1 MRCPNTSGQRPLLAY
16 IALVY
21 FPRHTTTSAACL
33 CVDFSTRTYRCDRYS
48 VGLGL
53 LSAESC
59 ISHKCSVRTQAV
71 IAHSGLTL
79 HLFTFCVTRPRL
91 LRVYVTTFPLG
102 LISVIGVQL
111 AVHVSNTELVHI
123 GKLLSILHKSFVV
136 GFPGHLIPTWSVL
149 QRLID
154 KPNSPRQCSTRR
166 DAVARRKIA
175 VHAHSPLSS
184 GALCLLSAQTGD
196 TAHRSLACLRSTA
209 YTGLWPNGSP
219 DTDDG
224 CCRPLSLLHQDT
236 RVTRAS
242 TTFMPHME
250 NYLYLG
256 FAVKI
261 TKVGLGGGTEKEK
274 KKENENEKEKKK
286 KKKEGEKKKEE
297 EKGEKEKEKKKE
309 KKTTMMK
316 KKEEPRPPWQQS
328 AVVEHVVN

>member
-1 MRCPNTSGQRPLLAY
+1 MSCPDTSGQRPLLAY

-33 CVDFSTRTYRCDRYS
+33 CVDFFTYRCDISS
-48 VGLGL
+48 VGRGARLGLTTLDISSGSLRLGL

-242 TTFMPHME
+242 T
-250 NYLYLG
+250 
-256 FAVKI
+256 K
-261 TKVGLGGGTEKEK
+261 KKKTEKEK